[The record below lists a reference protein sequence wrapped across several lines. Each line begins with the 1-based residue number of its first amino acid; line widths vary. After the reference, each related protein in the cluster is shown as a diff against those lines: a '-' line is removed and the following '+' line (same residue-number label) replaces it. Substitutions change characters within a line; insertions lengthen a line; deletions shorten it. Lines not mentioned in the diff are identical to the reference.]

1 MLEIIKVLA
10 DYGISGCVIGAQLW
24 YIVRL
29 DRRLETTEKR
39 LQEECSARVL
49 DAKAYTDMALEIDGR
64 VTKALVHLGDLLGS
78 ETNGASTYY
87 EE

>member
-1 MLEIIKVLA
+1 MLELIKVLA

-29 DRRLETTEKR
+29 DRRLEATEKR
-39 LQEECSARVL
+39 LQEECAARVQ
-49 DAKAYTDMALEIDGR
+49 DAKTYTDLALELDGR
-64 VTKALVHLGDLLGS
+64 VQKALNHLGDLLGS
-78 ETNGASTYY
+78 EPNGASTFL